1 MPSHYLDDYNDP
13 LIGSVSP
20 SVAATPEYGRDIHPV
35 FGRAA
40 TDSELSEFDV
50 MHRNANFVEVDGKLV
65 PKEALKEH
73 TNYLAE
79 KYKIPMEGKGPQE
92 IIATARNIAGLA
104 NEFGRPLSIGDE
116 LPGNPP
122 IPLRTYA
129 HDYQDIGAFDS
140 PDTDVLSDPTR
151 MGLGGGYS
159 YRGKDPYADDPS
171 RAGRAVGG
179 GVAAG
184 AARLTSA
191 RAIPPDELRRML
203 QTYEG
208 DVLYGMNPNQSPSL
222 GPGAKDVRRDVSNID
237 EEVNTRQKRLDG
249 AMEELRYFQN
259 VLEFNKGV
267 QQDTFQKALVEDNIR
282 YWNEQIEMLTTLGA
296 APSPSTART
305 SEPKLDRVTNIPTP
319 EEQAIIPNPFS
330 ADVLTAGIGL
340 AGQLGANLITAVGK
354 VIGRQLTKAEA
365 KWLARME
372 EKWGKELEGKIRTY
386 TSGKPKNP
394 KPQPTQRYFD
404 DKGNLVETFD

>member
-20 SVAATPEYGRDIHPV
+20 SVAATPGYGPDIHPI
-35 FGRAA
+35 FGRAT

-50 MHRNANFVEVDGKLV
+50 MHRDANFVEVDGKLV

-73 TNYLAE
+73 TNYLAK

-92 IIATARNIAGLA
+92 IIATARNIAGLS
-104 NEFGRPLSIGDE
+104 NEFGRPFSIGDE

-122 IPLRTYA
+122 TPLRTYA
-129 HDYQDIGAFDS
+129 HDYQDIGAFS
-140 PDTDVLSDPTR
+140 TPDTDVLSDPTR

-159 YRGKDPYADDPS
+159 YRGEDPYADDPL
-171 RAGRAVGG
+171 RAARAVGG

-184 AARLTSA
+184 AARLASGT
-191 RAIPPDELRRML
+191 AIKPDELRSIL
-203 QTYEG
+203 QGYEG

-222 GPGAKDVRRDVSNID
+222 GPSAKDVRRDVTNID
-237 EEVNTRQKRLDG
+237 KEVNTRQKRLTT

-259 VLEFNKGV
+259 TLEFNKGV

-305 SEPKLDRVTNIPTP
+305 SEPKLDRVRNIPTA
-319 EEQAIIPNPFS
+319 EETAIIANPFS
-330 ADVLTAGIGL
+330 ADILTAGFGIAAK
-340 AGQLGANLITAVGK
+340 AGTSLISALTK
-354 VIGRQLTKAEA
+354 VLGRQLTKMEA
-365 KWLARME
+365 KAAKKLTDKMD
-372 EKWGKELEGKIRTY
+372 KEFADLMRKGTPR
-386 TSGKPKNP
+386 PA
-394 KPQPTQRYFD
+394 QRYLD
-404 DKGNLVETFD
+404 KKGNVIEIPEGIYE